1 VYRRYIRFSTCVSL
15 LWLFVAQSGPAFAVS
30 PNYGVPSNAVKAEQ
44 DSFVAAV
51 KAQSTNNKSSI
62 IDIGTPE
69 PGVVALIGFGLVLL
83 GLSYGRAAAK
93 LSNAVHPAGGR
104 GTRQKRRYS
113 NQT

>member
-30 PNYGVPSNAVKAEQ
+30 PNYGVP
-44 DSFVAAV
+44 DAV
-51 KAQSTNNKSSI
+51 KAQQNSFVTVGEARSAASPAV
-62 IDIGTPE
+62 DIGTPE

-93 LSNAVHPAGGR
+93 LSNAVHPAGR
-104 GTRQKRRYS
+104 GGARRKRFYS
-113 NQT
+113 NST